1 MTQFPRLSA
10 AAQAADAGGGL
21 VLVVDDDDAV
31 RRSTARLLARAGFE
45 TLEAAAAAE
54 ALDMVASHDRPVDVV
69 LSDVVMPHMNGI
81 ELSAA
86 IAEVRPAVEVVLFSG
101 FTPATLSRHEMAAQD
116 APTILQKPVERTKL
130 VDVVTD
136 AVMRSRRAQRG

>member
-1 MTQFPRLSA
+1 MTQLPRLSA
-10 AAQAADAGGGL
+10 AAHAGGGL

-45 TLEAAAAAE
+45 TLEAATPVE
-54 ALDMVASHDRPVDVV
+54 ALELAASHTLDVV
-69 LSDVVMPHMNGI
+69 LSDVVMPQMNGI
-81 ELSAA
+81 ELAA
-86 IAEVRPAVEVVLFSG
+86 ALAGVEVVLFSG
-101 FTPATLSRHEMAAQD
+101 FTPATLVRHDMAAED

-136 AVMRSRRAQRG
+136 AVVRSRRARRA